1 MPPYYP
7 CWSQERARAT
17 TPASPT
23 NYYLYGAV
31 LLNSSIMVAMRDPL
45 QLRVAV
51 CMFRVAVQRAIALTL
66 HLFSPLPERTP

>member
-7 CWSQERARAT
+7 CRSQERARAT

-45 QLRVAV
+45 QLRVASGRPDALQDG
-51 CMFRVAVQRAIALTL
+51 FRSTVG
-66 HLFSPLPERTP
+66 SPP